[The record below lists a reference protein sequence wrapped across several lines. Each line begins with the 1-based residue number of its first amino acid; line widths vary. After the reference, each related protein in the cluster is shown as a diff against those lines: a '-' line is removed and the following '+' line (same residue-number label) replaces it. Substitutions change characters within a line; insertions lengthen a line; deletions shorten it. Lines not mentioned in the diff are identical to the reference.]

1 MTTVDTSAETVGQR
15 LGRDRRRTE
24 LGLIA
29 FAAVL
34 IAALYALASLG
45 FSADLPANLV
55 PFVAFVVGLTVVLH
69 LSIRRLAPLADPVL
83 LGTVTMLTGL
93 GYVMVLRLNEEL
105 AAQQA
110 TWCAVGTVAFVGTLY
125 FVKRARDLQRY
136 RYIFAVTGLVLLVMP
151 MVPGIGTTING
162 ARLWVRIGPVSFQP
176 GEFVKITLAI
186 FVASY
191 LVEKRELMSMGTRRL
206 GPVLLPDLKHFGP
219 VVLMWGVSFATL
231 FVQRDLGSSALFFA
245 LFVSMLWVATGR
257 ALYPSLAG
265 FLFVGGVLI
274 AWRQFE
280 YLRNRVD
287 VWIDP
292 WSVAQGGGFQLVQ
305 AWYDM
310 GSGGLTGQGIGRG
323 TPTRIPFVETDFIF
337 AAIGE
342 ELGLFGTTLILVAM
356 LLLVGAGLRAAIRS
370 RNPFEKLLATGLVTV
385 LGVQTFIITGGI
397 TRLLP
402 LTGIT
407 LPFVSYGGSSLVT
420 NFILIAILVRISHDA
435 EEEALR
441 RDLRV
446 SSDGSTV

>member
-1 MTTVDTSAETVGQR
+1 MTADIADQQLGVQ

-34 IAALYALASLG
+34 IAAIYALASLG
-45 FSADLPANLV
+45 MSANLPANLV
-55 PFVAFVVGLTVVLH
+55 PFVAFVVGLLIVLH
-69 LSIRRLAPLADPVL
+69 LAVRRLAPLADPVL
-83 LGTVTMLTGL
+83 LGTITLLTGF
-93 GYVMVLRLNEEL
+93 GYVMVLRLNQEL

-110 TWCAVGTVAFVGTLY
+110 TWCALATVAFVATLF

-136 RYIFAVTGLVLLVMP
+136 RYLFAVSGIVLLILP

-191 LVEKRELMSMGTRRL
+191 LVEKRELMSVSTRRIGRL
-206 GPVLLPDLKHFGP
+206 LLPDLKHFGP
-219 VVLMWGVSFATL
+219 VVLMWGVSFSTL

-257 ALYPSLAG
+257 ALYPMLAG
-265 FLFVGGVLI
+265 TLFVSGVLI
-274 AWRQFE
+274 AWRNFP
-280 YLRNRVD
+280 YLRNRVEI
-287 VWIDP
+287 WIDP
-292 WSVAQGGGFQLVQ
+292 WSAAQNEGFQLVQ
-305 AWYDM
+305 AWFAL
-310 GSGGLTGQGIGRG
+310 GSGGITGQGIGRG
-323 TPTRIPFVETDFIF
+323 TPGRIPYIETDFIF

-342 ELGLFGTTLILVAM
+342 ELGLLGTTLVLVAM
-356 LLLVGAGLRAAIRS
+356 ALLVGSGLRAGIRS
-370 RNPFEKLLATGLVTV
+370 RNSFEKLLATGLVTV

-407 LPFVSYGGSSLVT
+407 LPFVSYGGSSLLT
-420 NFILIAILVRISHDA
+420 NFILVALLVRISHDA

-441 RDLRV
+441 RDLRLTN
-446 SSDGSTV
+446 DGASV